1 MQPQSGGGSGLTH
14 RMSAPCTGPSSKS
27 PEWTFGAGPGDDIAA
42 TKAVASNTAPRAVV
56 CKNRLTV
63 LLPNPRS
70 DARDMR
76 LLRSR
81 RKPVEGRDR
90 RVPPGAEADTFRFW
104 SRFCAG
110 VSTSSRVVSRPRRT
124 DPRRLPIPE
133 GRHGDSREDEGSTHR
148 EEGPERLTEED
159 NREGAC
165 HRDLDEEDNRSD
177 GRRNH
182 ADAPR
187 PRCDWRE
194 RRDEPEP
201 EDADPPDTGDRP
213 G

>member
-90 RVPPGAEADTFRFW
+90 RVPPGGGGGYFPFLEQILRLRFDLVTCRLAAPQDR
-104 SRFCAG
+104 SQTASDPRG
-110 VSTSSRVVSRPRRT
+110 TPRRFPRGRGFHP
-124 DPRRLPIPE
+124 PRRGP
-133 GRHGDSREDEGSTHR
+133 RTTHR
-148 EEGPERLTEED
+148 GRQSRGRLP
-159 NREGAC
+159 
-165 HRDLDEEDNRSD
+165 
-177 GRRNH
+177 
-182 ADAPR
+182 PR
-187 PRCDWRE
+187 PR
-194 RRDEPEP
+194 
-201 EDADPPDTGDRP
+201 
-213 G
+213 